1 MIKLSLN
8 STDAALLLAALQHC
22 AQDCIDASQIDA
34 LIDTVQNKIDLAER
48 EADADERDLFPAH
61 AEAPAED
68 AHLDPYQ
75 EGRTADDEHQGCD
88 DDVPEY
94 PF

>member
-34 LIDTVQNKIDLAER
+34 LIDTVQNEINLAER

-61 AEAPAED
+61 AEAPA
-68 AHLDPYQ
+68 
-75 EGRTADDEHQGCD
+75 DDEHQGCD

>member
-1 MIKLSLN
+1 MIELILTP
-8 STDAALLLAALQHC
+8 TDAALVLAALRNS
-22 AQDCIDASQIDA
+22 AQDINSPQIDT
-34 LIDTVQNKIDLAER
+34 LIAIVKHEIDLAQW
-48 EADADERDLFPAH
+48 EADSDERDLFPAH

-75 EGRTADDEHQGCD
+75 EGRTADDEHQGYD

-94 PF
+94 AF